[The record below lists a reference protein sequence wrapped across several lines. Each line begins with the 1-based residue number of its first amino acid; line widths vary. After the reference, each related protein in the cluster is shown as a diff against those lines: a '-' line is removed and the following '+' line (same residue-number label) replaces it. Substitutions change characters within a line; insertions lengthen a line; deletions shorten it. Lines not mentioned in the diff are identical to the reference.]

1 MNFLIG
7 TLFPLFLDSKSFLV
21 FVSFFFFSS
30 NNETRLTETARICLH
45 SAPSWKTFPAQ
56 VHGANRGF
64 VVQDTEQLRAQ
75 KTPCINQTDVRTPE
89 PARATSSG
97 PGGWSPQQ
105 GRLRGRGVIKQ

>member
-1 MNFLIG
+1 MTFLIG
-7 TLFPLFLDSKSFLV
+7 TLFPLFLDSKIFGFCV
-21 FVSFFFFSS
+21 FFFFKQQRNKVNRDSQ
-30 NNETRLTETARICLH
+30 NLP

-64 VVQDTEQLRAQ
+64 VVQDTKQLPAQ

-105 GRLRGRGVIKQ
+105 GRL